1 MIRVNFPLPTSKM
14 LENSSV
20 MPPVA
25 KPVVV
30 SYSYIRRSRNPWES
44 GLSGPAWQQWLKLS
58 FDTYRFS
65 TTWLLLE
72 QSRCVEAAKSRWTQ
86 EKGHMCKNKKENGDI
101 YLSSAQASFLPLRGM
116 AKVRR
121 CYIQMCTLDTLTWT
135 MYKGSSMSEPKEHVN
150 VQRLHTH
157 PVVGVTWP
165 DI

>member
-1 MIRVNFPLPTSKM
+1 
-14 LENSSV
+14 

-30 SYSYIRRSRNPWES
+30 SYSYMRRSRNPWES
-44 GLSGPAWQQWLKLS
+44 GLNGPAWQQWLKLS

-86 EKGHMCKNKKENGDI
+86 KKVIYAKTKKTMEI
-101 YLSSAQASFLPLRGM
+101 FTYLSSAQASFLPLRGM
-116 AKVRR
+116 AKLRR
-121 CYIQMCTLDTLTWT
+121 CYIQMCTLESLTWT

-150 VQRLHTH
+150 VQKLHTH
-157 PVVGVTWP
+157 PVTGVTWP